1 MDFRM
6 LGLGLATPP
15 HFIEQDDA
23 AQLAVTTL
31 GDDNLQRQ
39 VDAVYRRSGVRRRH
53 CAVLESSTNGSPAL
67 QNFFSPSS
75 PGTPQGP
82 STAERMSAYAA
93 HAVPLALQA
102 SQQALV
108 EAGVQPGEVTHLVTA
123 SCTGFDSPGVDLQLC
138 ERLGLAPSVSRT
150 HIGFMG
156 CHAAL
161 NALRVAAAF
170 SRTDQHA
177 IVLTCAVELCSLHFQ
192 YDLQSDS
199 VVSNALFA
207 DGAAAVVGAANWE
220 RYGPAND
227 QAAAI
232 GSLRSQATLR
242 LPETREL
249 MSWRIGDHG
258 FRMGL
263 SPRVPAII
271 RRELRAWLEEWLGR
285 QGLRRGDVA
294 GWAIHPGGP
303 RILDA
308 CGDGLGLAPEELAAS
323 REVLARYGNMSSPT
337 VLFVLDA
344 LQQRG
349 VDGPCVMLAFGP
361 GLTIEAALAD
371 LRPIDASRAAS
382 SARRQVAANGAG
394 GWQQPAARRKCRVDG

>member
-1 MDFRM
+1 MEFRM
-6 LGLGLATPP
+6 LGLGVATPP

-31 GDDNLQRQ
+31 GDGSLQRQ

-53 CAVLESSTNGSPAL
+53 CALLESSTNGSPAR

-75 PGTPQGP
+75 AGTPQGP

-93 HAVPLALQA
+93 HAVPLAWQA
-102 SQQALV
+102 SQQALA
-108 EAGVQPGEVTHLVTA
+108 EAGVPPGEVTHLVTA

-161 NALRVAAAF
+161 NALRVASAF
-170 SRTDQHA
+170 ARTDPQA
-177 IVLTCAVELCSLHFQ
+177 VVLTCAVELCSLHFQ

-207 DGAAAVVGAANWE
+207 DGAAAVVGAAKCAPH
-220 RYGPAND
+220 GLASD
-227 QAAAI
+227 QAAAFAA
-232 GSLRSQATLR
+232 LRSQATLR
-242 LPETREL
+242 LPATREL

-271 RRELRAWLEEWLGR
+271 RRELRTWLDEWLGSH
-285 QGLRRGDVA
+285 GLRRGDVA

-308 CGDGLGLAPEELAAS
+308 CGDGLGLAPAELAAS

-349 VDGPCVMLAFGP
+349 VAGPCVMLAFGP

-371 LRPIDASRAAS
+371 LRPIDASRLGSSGRRRAAAS
-382 SARRQVAANGAG
+382 GAG
-394 GWQQPAARRKCRVDG
+394 GWPQRGALPKCRVDG